1 MNRYETNMKRIF
13 DHQSQDYY
21 FRLYQNNFTYIIRP
35 KERLEIFF
43 DDKQVISCCHQI
55 RLATC
60 FELIDV
66 CKEMKMGE
74 CLVCK
79 FCGNFLLTFKNET
92 SKGKLSRDVI
102 NLFVFYPREFL
113 FLHFFIFRGT

>member
-35 KERLEIFF
+35 KERLEKFF
-43 DDKQVISCCHQI
+43 DDKQVISCCQQI

-60 FELIDV
+60 FEL
-66 CKEMKMGE
+66 KK
-74 CLVCK
+74 K
-79 FCGNFLLTFKNET
+79 NF
-92 SKGKLSRDVI
+92 KL
-102 NLFVFYPREFL
+102 YGP
-113 FLHFFIFRGT
+113 FFFMDGVQLPQG